1 MQHRVPLDAPGGL
14 HLSLTNSKY
23 SIRFTRCGSLFKG
36 YMPLTSEI
44 PQSPL
49 PLCYPDNVSR
59 HMEELAIPPGVISG
73 QAEASGKRPACTGS
87 TILLHL
93 Q

>member
-14 HLSLTNSKY
+14 YLGLTNSKY
-23 SIRFTRCGSLFKG
+23 SIQFTRWGILFKG

-59 HMEELAIPPGVISG
+59 HTEKLAIPLGVISG
-73 QAEASGKRPACTGS
+73 QAEAPGKCPACTGRS
-87 TILLHL
+87 ILLHL